1 MKPMLTI
8 LLLMLFSC
16 SNNKP
21 VLISN
26 LVTRGGLVY
35 EHTYYSIFNGE
46 GVNIADTPF
55 SGECIAYWPT
65 GEISGQGT
73 FKDGIL
79 IYGAALGKDG
89 TIYESWETN
98 GDTTIHI
105 EWYSNGQKRWENSRS
120 SNRF

>member
-1 MKPMLTI
+1 MKPMLPI

-46 GVNIADTPF
+46 GVNIAARL
-55 SGECIAYWPT
+55 E
-65 GEISGQGT
+65 
-73 FKDGIL
+73 
-79 IYGAALGKDG
+79 ALAQPNVGLDPA
-89 TIYESWETN
+89 
-98 GDTTIHI
+98 
-105 EWYSNGQKRWENSRS
+105 KRGPCS
-120 SNRF
+120 SQR